1 MYTHR
6 MDLFCKKCGALISPK
21 TRKCQRCNESH
32 GSIGKPERPTVPN
45 NKGREGTIF
54 PFERV
59 RKGQKQF
66 MEDAE
71 RTFRD
76 RGVLIAHAPTGIGKT
91 AAVLTSALKARN
103 KQKIFFL
110 TSKQSQHH
118 IAIETIKNMPSH
130 VRGIDVISKQ
140 HMCPREESSLPY
152 PVFEKFCNET
162 GQRQCNLFNKEM
174 NKAVDSI
181 EKYTLH
187 ENELVEMC
195 KRYRVCPHKTAL
207 VAGRN
212 ADVIVCDYNY
222 MFSDMRE
229 RILDILEVELEN
241 CMLIVDEAH
250 NLPDRVR
257 SHMEEYMDI
266 ELLRDSFRLLEPAN
280 PDLAAFVKRLALE
293 FNDIKGKDRIIHKDI
308 IDDKIEIALRGGFG
322 RYESLED
329 VMPELENAARDILEK
344 DPAASGP
351 IRLYSFLT
359 TWSMEGQEVFRVFNH
374 RDVSIRVGL
383 LDPSVLTAEVFR
395 SIHSG
400 VLMSGT
406 LYPGEMYAD
415 LLGISEPKIRSY
427 ESPFPEENRKI
438 VSVNHLTTSY
448 NQRGIPMYQAYANS
462 IADVANNV
470 PGNVAVFFPSYSLM
484 NSVVDRLEMIH
495 LDKEL
500 MVEDRRYSKRDRE
513 GLIRSLHRSGRNLL
527 LGVQGGSLSEGVDY
541 KNNVL
546 CSVMIA
552 GIPFPPPT
560 PDVKALEEYYTKK
573 FDRKRGY
580 EYSRVFPA
588 MNRVLQ
594 AAGRCIRSRSDRALI
609 VLMDKRFNQPHY
621 KNMLPDEFEFHPA
634 ENLEEESKKFFR

>member
-1 MYTHR
+1 

-21 TRKCQRCNESH
+21 TRKCQRCTGFES
-32 GSIGKPERPTVPN
+32 SIGKPEGTTFSN
-45 NKGREGTIF
+45 KKGREGRLF

-91 AAVLTSALKARN
+91 AAVLTSSLKARD

-130 VRGIDVISKQ
+130 VRAIDVISKQ
-140 HMCPREESSLPY
+140 HMCPKEESSLPY
-152 PVFEKFCNET
+152 PVFEKFCNDT

-174 NKAVDSI
+174 NKAVASM
-181 EKYTLH
+181 EQYTLH
-187 ENELVEMC
+187 VHEIVRLC

-207 VAGRN
+207 VAGRD
-212 ADVIVCDYNY
+212 ADVVVCDYNY
-222 MFSDMRE
+222 MFSDIRE
-229 RILDILEVELEN
+229 RILELLEVELDE

-266 ELLRDSFRLLEPAN
+266 ELLRDSFRLLEYTN
-280 PDLAAFVKRLALE
+280 PDLGAFVKRLALE
-293 FNDIKGKDRIIHKDI
+293 FNDIKGKDRMIHKEL
-308 IDDKIEIALRGGFG
+308 IDDKIDVALRGGFG
-322 RYESLED
+322 RYENLEEI
-329 VMPELENAARDILEK
+329 MHELESAARNILEK

-359 TWSMEGQEVFRVFNH
+359 TWSMEGEEVFRVFNQKG
-374 RDVSIRVGL
+374 VSIRVGL
-383 LDPSVLTAEVFR
+383 LDPSVLTTDVFR
-395 SIHSG
+395 SVHSG

-415 LLGISEPKIRSY
+415 LLGISEPVIRSY
-427 ESPFPEENRKI
+427 ESPFPKKNRKV
-438 VSVNHLTTSY
+438 VSVKHLTTSY
-448 NQRGIPMYQAYANS
+448 NERDVAMYQAYANAIS
-462 IADVANNV
+462 DVANNV
-470 PGNVAVFFPSYSLM
+470 PGNAAAFFPSYSLM
-484 NSVVDRLEMIH
+484 NSIADRLEMVH
-495 LDKEL
+495 LDKE
-500 MVEDRRYSKRDRE
+500 MIVEDRRYSKRDRE
-513 GLIRSLHRSGRNLL
+513 DIISRLHTSDKKLL
-527 LGVQGGSLSEGVDY
+527 LGVQGGGFSEGVDY
-541 KNNVL
+541 KNNIL

-573 FDRKRGY
+573 FDSKRGY

-609 VLMDKRFNQPHY
+609 VLMDRRFDQSHY
-621 KNMLPDEFEFHPA
+621 KKMLPDEFEFDQVD
-634 ENLEEESKKFFR
+634 NLEDECKKFFC